1 MVHLRSAR
9 AAGVAIASAAVL
21 ASVAACGS
29 QNSGGALP
37 SASGGSTVSGSAP
50 LTSSPTVAATSSQAS
65 TAIAQALTSYRAAF
79 ADWAAVTAVAN
90 KADYQNPRLADHMS
104 GQALETVTQ
113 SVYVNTNVDQAITKG
128 APVLHPS
135 VGEVVPAND
144 PTQVVVNDCVDTS
157 NWLLW
162 TSDGSRLYNNVPGG
176 HRKTQS
182 LVVYANGAWKVSQL
196 YMQKVGTCE

>member
-9 AAGVAIASAAVL
+9 AAAIASAAIL

-29 QNSGGALP
+29 QGSSSALP
-37 SASGGSTVSGSAP
+37 SASGSSPLSGSA
-50 LTSSPTVAATSSQAS
+50 SVAASPAVTTTSAQAS
-65 TAIAQALTSYRAAF
+65 AAIARALTAYRAAF
-79 ADWAAVTAVAN
+79 ADWAAVTAVAD

-135 VGEVVPAND
+135 FGEVVPAND

-157 NWLLW
+157 DWLLW
-162 TSDGSRLYNNVPGG
+162 TSDGTRLYNNVPGG

-182 LVVYANGAWKVSQL
+182 LVVYADGAWKVSQL
-196 YMQKVGTCE
+196 YMQKVGTC